1 MVEQRTAKNYCPA
14 CGHILAKTKRG
25 ISTIEFRR
33 IIHGCS
39 DIDSLCENV
48 YKLIKI
54 FRYITRDAKLTVAF
68 SQDFEKQLNDIP
80 EDIETIKI
88 WLLKQINKLD
98 KDVGEKALYRLLFDI
113 YAEEGINEP
122 FAVFY
127 DIYAERT
134 DNPLSKNCVSR
145 ALRALGLITKMIKMV
160 VNGKEKSVISIRA
173 TREELI
179 SIANKN
185 GIDY

>member
-1 MVEQRTAKNYCPA
+1 MVEQLKNYCPA

-25 ISTIEFRR
+25 ISTIEYRR
-33 IIHGCS
+33 TIHGCS
-39 DIDSLCENV
+39 DIDSLRENI

-54 FRYITRDAKLTVAF
+54 FRYITRDAELTVAF
-68 SQDFEKQLNDIP
+68 SRDCEEQLNNTGLDI
-80 EDIETIKI
+80 DSIKI
-88 WLLKQINKLD
+88 WLLKQINGLD
-98 KDVGEKALYRLLFDI
+98 NDVGEKALYRLLFDI

-145 ALRALGLITKMIKMV
+145 ALRALGLATKMIRMV
-160 VNGKEKSVISIRA
+160 VDGKEKNVISICA